1 MALVADY
8 ASDSSQEASLTE
20 PEVVIRA
27 PIFYSGPGERSVL
40 PAVCYMLADACYLFS
55 ACFRETIGP
64 AAADEDEG
72 GHSQDS
78 YFVGSGSE
86 R

>member
-27 PIFYSGPGERSVL
+27 PSLHSGSGETSVL
-40 PAVCYMLADACYLFS
+40 PAVCYMLADA
-55 ACFRETIGP
+55 
-64 AAADEDEG
+64 
-72 GHSQDS
+72 
-78 YFVGSGSE
+78 
-86 R
+86 

>member
-20 PEVVIRA
+20 PEVVTRA
-27 PIFYSGPGERSVL
+27 RILHSGSGETLVL
-40 PAVCYMLADACYLFS
+40 PAVCYMLADACYSFS
-55 ACFRETIGP
+55 ACFRETTGP
-64 AAADEDEG
+64 AAADEDKE